1 MRHSFQAIFQ
11 SGVMMRTRDLLLMC
25 LFAAGAFAQPAI
37 PAFTRNYSFPPVG
50 LASSETAQL
59 NVVNIAT
66 GSTATNEAPAC
77 TGTIT
82 FANAGGKA
90 IGTPTSFTTTGSQ
103 ISSTQLT
110 FSQLQLASTDTRGE
124 FVASVQ
130 VTHTTPGTAPCSLV
144 FSLETFDTSS
154 GVTHVYLG
162 NSATGTALVGNLAY
176 RP

>member
-1 MRHSFQAIFQ
+1 MMPTRHLF
-11 SGVMMRTRDLLLMC
+11 LMC
-25 LFAAGAFAQPAI
+25 LFAAGAYAQVAAPT
-37 PAFTRNYSFPPVG
+37 FTRDYNFPPVG

-59 NVVNIAT
+59 NVVNIAPA
-66 GSTATNEAPAC
+66 STATNESTPAC

-103 ISSTQLT
+103 VSSTQLT
-110 FSQLQLASTDTRGE
+110 FSQLQLPAADTRGE

-130 VTHTTPGTAPCSLV
+130 LSRSSPPTAPCALV

-162 NSATGTALVGNLAY
+162 NSATGTALVGNLAN